1 MASGGGWRSLAHLQR
16 DVVDINKLHG
26 GPHAPVHLQRR
37 PESAPHPGGKGGRVS
52 ALERRETQA
61 VSELHCP
68 RRHQGLGGPKPEHS
82 GVLQLDLVPFV
93 CGQHTH
99 VAVQLQGAKRPIGKS
114 SERGHLSTTV
124 VAPYRADLTG
134 DSHGSLALGIRTPYG
149 SAVSSFQNNLQN
161 NLQSK
166 LVRSF

>member
-1 MASGGGWRSLAHLQR
+1 MASGGGWRALAHLQR

-68 RRHQGLGGPKPEHS
+68 RSGTKAWGGRKPEHG

-93 CGQHTH
+93 CGQHTR

-114 SERGHLSTTV
+114 SERGHLSTTGRR
-124 VAPYRADLTG
+124 P
-134 DSHGSLALGIRTPYG
+134 
-149 SAVSSFQNNLQN
+149 
-161 NLQSK
+161 LQS
-166 LVRSF
+166 